1 MKRLLLL
8 SNSTNFGEPFLH
20 YPLRIIRDFLGSG
33 IHKALFVPY
42 AAVRTS
48 YDDYAARV
56 SERFGEIGCSVASI
70 HEAGN
75 PVFALEEAE
84 AVVIGGGNTF
94 QLLTQ
99 LYAHELVAPLTDRVL
114 KGLPYIGWSAGAN
127 VACPTIRTTNDMPIV
142 QPPSLQALS
151 LIPFQI
157 NPHYT
162 DSILPNHQGETRAE
176 RLLEFVHLN
185 PGVRV
190 LGLREGSVL
199 KIEGSSMQLLGD
211 KSVRIFEKNATPQ
224 EYPPHASL
232 NFLLG

>member
-1 MKRLLLL
+1 
-8 SNSTNFGEPFLH
+8 
-20 YPLRIIRDFLGSG
+20 
-33 IHKALFVPY
+33 
-42 AAVRTS
+42 
-48 YDDYAARV
+48 
-56 SERFGEIGCSVASI
+56 
-70 HEAGN
+70 
-75 PVFALEEAE
+75 
-84 AVVIGGGNTF
+84 
-94 QLLTQ
+94 
-99 LYAHELVAPLTDRVL
+99 
-114 KGLPYIGWSAGAN
+114 
-127 VACPTIRTTNDMPIV
+127 MPIV

-224 EYPPHASL
+224 EYPPHASF